1 LPERPSSA
9 CSSSTLGRSTDLR
22 TRGLSPGR
30 VRIENLCLSTSRS
43 RCSPTLPDGQAIA
56 TDIGSDKPV
65 PADLQSA
72 RDGYSHC
79 SSFPQGTATSR
90 REAAMAAD
98 DGLVRGFP
106 PPAPRERRY
115 RRLAR
120 VGGVEADK
128 LSENFRLI
136 IPSADK
142 ELFLQDRCRRST
154 GNGYRCRPDG
164 PWRGE
169 RIPGQRQTPRLLPPM
184 ETAQVQ

>member
-1 LPERPSSA
+1 RQRFPLFEF
-9 CSSSTLGRSTDLR
+9 STGHGYEP
-22 TRGLSPGR
+22 TRG
-30 VRIENLCLSTSRS
+30 
-43 RCSPTLPDGQAIA
+43 
-56 TDIGSDKPV
+56 
-65 PADLQSA
+65 
-72 RDGYSHC
+72 RDGCGRRAS
-79 SSFPQGTATSR
+79 QGASLR
-90 REAAMAAD
+90 QLLANA
-98 DGLVRGFP
+98 
-106 PPAPRERRY
+106 RY

-142 ELFLQDRCRRST
+142 ELYLQDRCRRST

-169 RIPGQRQTPRLLPPM
+169 RIPGQRQTLRLLPPM